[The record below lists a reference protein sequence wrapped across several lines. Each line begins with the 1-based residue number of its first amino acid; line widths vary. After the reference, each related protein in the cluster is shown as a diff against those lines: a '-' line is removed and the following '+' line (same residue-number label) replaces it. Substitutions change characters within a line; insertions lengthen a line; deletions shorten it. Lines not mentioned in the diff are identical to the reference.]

1 MHLLWD
7 CNAGVA
13 LCYLSCLL
21 LSARWGIHQAALIP
35 VSSPI
40 LSHYSSRFESSCYH
54 VQAVYSLE
62 ILKVYNHYSCLGP
75 LKMTE

>member
-7 CNAGVA
+7 CNGDVA
-13 LCYLSCLL
+13 LCCLSCLL
-21 LSARWGIHQAALIP
+21 PSAQRGIHQAATNP

-40 LSHYSSRFESSCYH
+40 LSHYSTRFESSCYH

-62 ILKVYNHYSCLGP
+62 VLKVYNHYSCLGP